1 MLKLPITL
9 CLAALALA
17 GAAWGSD
24 TDPALREMQRNLELR
39 RQQQDDLRLRM
50 RQYERSIQAP
60 PADARQQQAIRQL
73 EIEQR
78 QRLQELHYR
87 QSVEAPSAPPAED
100 EGTRRAKAQ
109 IEQQRAQQQSE
120 QQLRRFDRE
129 LEEAGRHRTE
139 RGDAGR

>member
-1 MLKLPITL
+1 ML
-9 CLAALALA
+9 CLAAPALA

-39 RQQQDDLRLRM
+39 RQQQDELRLRM
-50 RQYERSIQAP
+50 KQYERSIQAP
-60 PADARQQQAIRQL
+60 PVNARQQQAIRQL
-73 EIEQR
+73 ELEQR
-78 QRLQELHYR
+78 RRLQELHYR
-87 QSVEAPSAPPAED
+87 QSVEAQPALPAED

-129 LEEAGRHRTE
+129 SQEAGRG
-139 RGDAGR
+139 RGEASK